1 MLWLSDT
8 FETSK
13 IIYRS
18 NLIEESNMTKR
29 KLDDGGHN
37 IEDALKEAHYVVDM
51 KHRDWQ
57 TASDLALAGE
67 FFEYYHLLPEEY
79 IKKYERKNQL

>member
-1 MLWLSDT
+1 MLWLSGT
-8 FETSK
+8 FEASK

-18 NLIEESNMTKR
+18 NLIEESNMIKR

-79 IKKYERKNQL
+79 IKKYERKN